1 MKERKNIV
9 LAVLMIAVLIM
20 GYGYSVLLQ
29 ELSIHGSAEILD
41 ATWKIEITDVRDK
54 GLLGSAEVSEKP
66 TFTKTTA
73 TLNSSFK
80 YKGDSVIYR
89 MTVENKGS
97 MDAKLDSINILP
109 SNDSKSAIT
118 YKVTNVTPGA
128 TVLRSG
134 ETNEIDVTVA
144 YSNPEN
150 QTELDFTENVAVILN
165 YVQAQV

>member
-1 MKERKNIV
+1 MKDHKNIV
-9 LAVLMIAVLIM
+9 LTVLMIAVLIM

-29 ELSIHGSAEILD
+29 ELSIHGSAEING
-41 ATWKIEITDVRDK
+41 ATWQIEITGIKDK
-54 GLLGSAEVSEKP
+54 GLLGSAEVVEEP

-73 TLNSSFK
+73 SLNSAFK
-80 YKGDSVIYR
+80 YKGDSVIYQ
-89 MTVENKGS
+89 MMVENKGS
-97 MDAKLDSINILP
+97 MDAKLDSIQILP
-109 SNDSKSAIT
+109 SGDAKSAVT

-128 TVLRSG
+128 TMLRAG

-150 QTELDFTENVAVILN
+150 QTELDFTETVAVVLN